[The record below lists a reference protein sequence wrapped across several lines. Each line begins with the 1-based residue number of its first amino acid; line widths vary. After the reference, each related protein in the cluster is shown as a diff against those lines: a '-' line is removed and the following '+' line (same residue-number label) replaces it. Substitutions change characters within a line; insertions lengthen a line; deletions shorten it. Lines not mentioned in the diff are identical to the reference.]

1 MYKTFKIYRILVSA
15 ILVSSIYYISL
26 DQNVWNI
33 FWGSLSIPPQ
43 IPFSDLK
50 AHLHFFNCFDSG
62 VDIYIN
68 ECNLIPDGNAKISTH
83 PQIWLYLVKYLNLN
97 NTTILNCIIGVVYFT
112 YFYIILEIFS
122 SYKSFHEK
130 IFITIFF
137 FSTTNFILIE
147 RFATDIVIFIIVF
160 LILNTKFKFLQVFL
174 IFLGTILKYYPV
186 FLIAIYPKHK
196 LFLSTLSLFFLFFFY
211 FFYFEQIILLSK
223 NMLEVALLIAYGV
236 KSFTKSFY
244 HLSLEYDLLIN
255 NKNYFFF
262 KNFSIVLFFLY
273 TLTLFF
279 IGYKKKVK
287 EINKLSN
294 RFELYFLAGS
304 SIYIGTFIIGSNF
317 DYRLIF
323 LIFTIPYILNLD
335 NNNLKFLVIVSY
347 SISINS
353 FIFQSYIFPSEIVS
367 WTYYIKSIIVFACKF
382 LILTVFSFLL
392 GTYFKKI
399 NFFKFR
405 K

>member
-1 MYKTFKIYRILVSA
+1 
-15 ILVSSIYYISL
+15 
-26 DQNVWNI
+26 
-33 FWGSLSIPPQ
+33 
-43 IPFSDLK
+43 
-50 AHLHFFNCFDSG
+50 
-62 VDIYIN
+62 
-68 ECNLIPDGNAKISTH
+68 
-83 PQIWLYLVKYLNLN
+83 
-97 NTTILNCIIGVVYFT
+97 
-112 YFYIILEIFS
+112 
-122 SYKSFHEK
+122 
-130 IFITIFF
+130 
-137 FSTTNFILIE
+137 
-147 RFATDIVIFIIVF
+147 
-160 LILNTKFKFLQVFL
+160 
-174 IFLGTILKYYPV
+174 
-186 FLIAIYPKHK
+186 
-196 LFLSTLSLFFLFFFY
+196 
-211 FFYFEQIILLSK
+211 
-223 NMLEVALLIAYGV
+223 MLEVALLIAYGV

-244 HLSLEYDLLIN
+244 YLSLEYDLLIN

-287 EINKLSN
+287 EINKLTN
-294 RFELYFLAGS
+294 QFELYFLAGS